1 MFVTIMINIDVRKL
15 NVSNE
20 FSLSM
25 LTEEMR
31 YFL

>member
-1 MFVTIMINIDVRKL
+1 MFVTIMINIDVREL

-31 YFL
+31 HFL